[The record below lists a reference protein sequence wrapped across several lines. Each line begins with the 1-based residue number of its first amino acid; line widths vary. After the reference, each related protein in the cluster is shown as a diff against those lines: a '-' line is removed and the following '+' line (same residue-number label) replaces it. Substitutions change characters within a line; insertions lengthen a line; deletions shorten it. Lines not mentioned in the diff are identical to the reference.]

1 MRSLNIFLAVMLTSL
16 LTGCNIGPHSIL
28 ESKRQEP
35 PQIPAEIKFESDE
48 LFDIQQQFHESIE
61 KKAPQEVNVEPL
73 MPEYDPLADQMV
85 SFSMVDENI
94 QVILYSL
101 SQAVGMNFIIDPGII
116 TDEKKITLN
125 FETVSASTVLKE
137 ILTSYDLYYEI
148 KENVIRVK
156 PYQEHLFR
164 LNFLN
169 ADVKSNFIIGGDV
182 LGAEEDKPASGLS
195 GTFKM
200 TGTGGNQGNGYDVIE
215 DIVKRVLSDGGTYT
229 LNRIAGSLYVK
240 DTPAVIRTISRII
253 RHFKEMVSR
262 QILIEAQSL
271 EIALSDDYRYGIDW
285 SAVRSLDNEATKL
298 TNISWT
304 LGEGLLLAGTSGDY
318 AISAVIDALTTY
330 GELKIVS
337 NPSIRTIHGSP
348 SIITVGESISYKKS
362 VRQTSFGT
370 GLDRDFT
377 TEVEVSTVFDGLIL
391 GVIPFVEKNGRISL
405 LIDPIKSDVEEQ
417 SLLPVPVGSG
427 ESISLPRV
435 RIKEMS
441 ATIAV
446 NSGDVVIL
454 GGLIDKEKITVDEGV
469 PILSAIPLIGYL
481 FKDLNTF
488 DTVRELVIVLS
499 VRII

>member
-1 MRSLNIFLAVMLTSL
+1 MRNPNIFLAAMFAL
-16 LTGCNIGPHSIL
+16 LLAGCNIGPHSIL
-28 ESKRQEP
+28 ESKRKQP
-35 PQIPAEIKFESDE
+35 TAIPDEIIAESDD
-48 LFDIQQQFHESIE
+48 LFNIKQKFSDSIAR
-61 KKAPQEVNVEPL
+61 KSPRQIKVQPL
-73 MPEYDPLADQMV
+73 MPAYDPLEDQMV
-85 SFSMVDENI
+85 SFSMIDENI

-101 SQAVGMNFIIDPGII
+101 SQAVGMNFIIDPEIA
-116 TDEKKITLN
+116 TSEKKITLN

-137 ILTSYDLYYEI
+137 VLGSYDLYYEI

-156 PYQEHLFR
+156 PYQEQLFR
-164 LNFLN
+164 LNFLDAN
-169 ADVKSNFIIGGDV
+169 VKSNFVIGGDV

-200 TGTGGNQGNGYDVIE
+200 TGSGGNDGNGYDTIE
-215 DIVKRVLSDGGTYT
+215 DIVKRVLSDGGSYT
-229 LNRIAGSLYVK
+229 INRIAGSLYVK
-240 DTPAVIRTISRII
+240 DTPTIIRTISKII
-253 RHFKEMVSR
+253 RHFKEMLSR
-262 QILIEAQSL
+262 QILIEAQIL
-271 EIALSDDYRYGIDW
+271 EIALNDNYKYGIDW
-285 SAVRSLDNEATKL
+285 SAVRSLDDETTKL
-298 TNISWT
+298 TNLAWS
-304 LGEGLLLAGTSGDY
+304 LGEGLLISGTSGDF
-318 AISAVIDALTTY
+318 AISAIIDSLTAY

-337 NPSIRTIHGSP
+337 NPSIRSVHGSP

-370 GLDRDFT
+370 GQDRDFT

-391 GVIPFVEKNGRISL
+391 GVIPFIEKNGRISL

-435 RIKEMS
+435 RVKEMS

-446 NSGDVVIL
+446 ESGDVVIL
-454 GGLIDKEKITVDEGV
+454 GGLIDKEAITVDEGV

-488 DTVRELVIVLS
+488 DTIRELVIVLS
-499 VRII
+499 VRIL